1 MLPRAWWAAAA
12 YAALTLVL
20 TWPLPI
26 RAADHQLGGG
36 VDPWLYIWNIGW
48 NVHALTNAP
57 WNIFDANI
65 FYPNRNTLAYTE
77 HLIGTAPIAGPVIWL
92 TGNAVLATNVVA
104 MVSVLLCAA
113 GGYFLARRLG
123 LSRPSA
129 FVCGL
134 IFAFTPPRFGRIYQM
149 HLTTIYWVPFGLGF
163 LYSYLKEGRA
173 RDVRWAAAMF
183 SLQALTSGHGTALLL
198 LGGAIM
204 VAAQALGRAL
214 PGGRALPVRPARL
227 LRDIGVTGVLL
238 LIPTVLIFI
247 PYWRA
252 RKDVGLVRTLDDVGV
267 SVSSWLASTSRVDTY
282 LMSLLPEWE
291 WLRTPPDVMLFPG
304 LVALMLAIAGV
315 ALNRRSGIAW
325 LFVAM
330 IALPIWMT
338 IGPPYGVWQWIYWLP
353 GFSFIRV
360 PSRFML
366 LAMLA
371 IAVLAA
377 LGFEKLAARFSG
389 RSRAVA
395 LTAAALV
402 LAGEFATVP
411 IDVRLQHIRPYA
423 IDRWLDTQPKPFTVV
438 EIPVPQ
444 SSLKSLV
451 VRRHAEYML
460 HSMAHYQPLVQGYSG
475 IEPPGFEALERI
487 LMRFPDAQSLE
498 TLAWMKVTFAV
509 VHMDYFP
516 PELQHYAAAGLERFE
531 REGRIRLVHAE
542 GPGRVYA
549 VVR

>member
-1 MLPRAWWAAAA
+1 MLPRTWWVAAA

-48 NVHALTNAP
+48 NVHALTHQP

-77 HLIGTAPIAGPVIWL
+77 HLIGTAPIAAPVIWL
-92 TGNAVLATNVVA
+92 TGNAVFATNVVA
-104 MVSVLLCAA
+104 LVSVFLCAM
-113 GGYFLARRLG
+113 GGYFLGRRLG
-123 LSRPSA
+123 LSRPAA

-163 LYSYLKEGRA
+163 LYSYLKDGRA
-173 RDVRWAAAMF
+173 RDIRWAAAMF

-198 LGGAIM
+198 LGGAITI
-204 VAAQALGRAL
+204 VGSALA
-214 PGGRALPVRPARL
+214 VRPAKL
-227 LRDIGVTGVLL
+227 FRDIGLTGVLL
-238 LIPTVLIFI
+238 LIPAFLIFI

-252 RKDVGLVRTLDDVGV
+252 RKDVGLVRTLDDAGV
-267 SVSSWLASTSRVDTY
+267 SASSWLASTSRADSF
-282 LMSLLPEWE
+282 LLSLLPKWE
-291 WLRTPPDVMLFPG
+291 WLQTPPDVMLFPG
-304 LVALMLAIAGV
+304 IAALLLAIAGIV
-315 ALNRRSGIAW
+315 LNRRSRIAW
-325 LFVAM
+325 VFVAM
-330 IALPIWMT
+330 ILFTIWMT
-338 IGPPYGVWQWIYWLP
+338 IGPPHGVWQWIYWLP

-371 IAVLAA
+371 VAALAA
-377 LGFEKLAARFSG
+377 LGVEKLAARLSA
-389 RSRAVA
+389 RWR
-395 LTAAALV
+395 AAALIAAALL

-411 IDVRLQHIRPYA
+411 IDVRLQHIKPYA
-423 IDRWLDTQPKPFTVV
+423 IDRWLDTQPKPFAIV

-475 IEPPGFEALERI
+475 IEPPGFETLERI
-487 LMRFPDAQSLE
+487 LMRFPDERSLE

-516 PELQHYAAAGLERFE
+516 PELQDYAARGLERFE

-549 VVR
+549 IVR